1 MSAESP
7 GWWRELLFPAPE
19 EVSPG
24 AFWGRVA
31 LLAGLTLWSLRFLVS
46 SVADNYAGESF
57 LHLVN
62 LVFHEAGH
70 VIFAPFGELLTAAGG
85 SLMQL
90 LVPAVC
96 LATFLLRNR
105 DPFASAVALWWE
117 GESLMDLAPYI
128 ADARAGELVLLGG
141 VTGRDA
147 PGYHDWENVLSTLGV
162 LHWDTLLGG
171 LAHNLGRLLLLAAC
185 AWAGWSLLSRRRV
198 LSAARASGS

>member
-1 MSAESP
+1 MSATAE
-7 GWWRELLFPAPE
+7 GWWRELLLPPAD

-31 LLAGLTLWSLRFLVS
+31 LLAALALWSLRLLS
-46 SVADNYAGESF
+46 SSLASNYAGESF
-57 LHLVN
+57 LHVVN

-70 VIFAPFGELLTAAGG
+70 VIFSPFGELLTALGG

-96 LATFLLRNR
+96 LGTFLFRTR
-105 DPFASAVALWWE
+105 DPFAAALALWWE

-147 PGYHDWENVLSTLGV
+147 PGYHDWENVLSTLG
-162 LHWDTLLGG
+162 LLRYDTLVGG
-171 LAHNLGRLLLLAAC
+171 LAHNLGRLSLLAAL
-185 AWAGWSLLSRRRV
+185 AWAVWALCNQWRALST
-198 LSAARASGS
+198 AGASGS